1 MRLRFVGTFASV
13 AASLLIGGSA
23 AGAQDADDGGG
34 DEDPDPATARPEEQR
49 TREGIEG
56 GAFDDY
62 ETVEVRE
69 KQLAA
74 EYGLGLRVRTIY
86 VPKFALEL
94 FVDEASGSV
103 LRPGFGLEFS
113 RRKGNFELVLGV
125 EYENLSPSDGFWLGK
140 DSDPNVP
147 EEAPDYFDFDDFSW
161 VAADLAVL
169 WNAPLSDVLSF
180 RYGFGLG
187 IGLVLGDVL
196 QTDAT
201 CAPGTDDIQEDCMVD
216 RNGMQ
221 VDDPADFPPV
231 LPVVDLLAGL
241 QWKPAE
247 KVTINFE
254 TGFRSAAFLGLST
267 NFYF

>member
-1 MRLRFVGTFASV
+1 MRLSFVGAFASV
-13 AASLLIGGSA
+13 AASLTMGA
-23 AGAQDADDGGG
+23 AGAQAQDGAAA
-34 DEDPDPATARPEEQR
+34 EEDPATEKPVESP

-62 ETVEVRE
+62 ETVEE
-69 KQLAA
+69 KEKRVAP
-74 EYGLGLRVRTIY
+74 EYGLGVRLRTVY

-94 FVDEASGSV
+94 FVEEASGSV
-103 LRPGFGLEFS
+103 FRPGFGLEFS

-125 EYENLSPSDGFWLGK
+125 EYENLSPRDGFWLGN

-147 EEAPDYFDFDDFSW
+147 EEAPDFYEFDNFSW
-161 VAADLAVL
+161 VAADLAFL
-169 WNAPLSDVLSF
+169 WGAPINDKLSF

-187 IGLVLGDVL
+187 IGVVLGEVL
-196 QTDAT
+196 QTDST
-201 CAPGTDDIQEDCMVD
+201 CAPGTDDIQVDCMAN
-216 RNGMQ
+216 RSGEQ
-221 VDDPADFPPV
+221 VDDPADLPPV